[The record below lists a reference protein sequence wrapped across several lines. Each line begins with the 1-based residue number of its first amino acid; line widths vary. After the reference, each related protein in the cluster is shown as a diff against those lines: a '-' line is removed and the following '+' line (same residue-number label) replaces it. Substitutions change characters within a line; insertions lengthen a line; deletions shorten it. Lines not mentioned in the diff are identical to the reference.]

1 MTKAFISLIVA
12 AAVPWTSN
20 ALAQTAEP
28 QPKIVVDAPLP
39 EPLSRGVA
47 LIRYRTENLQ
57 ILPVFGPQALDVSP
71 RIGHLHVAVDG
82 ASWVWA
88 DTGGGPIIVAGLPE
102 GADDDEAKVRV
113 ESDRWNNEQVHGS
126 NVWRVVMQEGP
137 PSLAWRPSSLD
148 HVFGDARR
156 RDPKPELEQFA
167 VNAWRAPK
175 RILDAHSPD
184 QQVQLRLDLG
194 SPSHRARLPM
204 PVATKAG
211 PVPTH
216 DGLDDRE
223 NLQEQRRAAG
233 RLPDLAKYATRV
245 QYIAPRMPLTPSSG
259 DTTYHVPSVQVTA
272 QEQDMN
278 ARPNIDPVTTHSD
291 SNVLHWLTND
301 TRDERF
307 IDNIFAELCL
317 RLQRAGIP
325 VKRASLHILIY
336 HPQWLGA
343 RIMWADGMREAE
355 LARVDYDVRERSEY
369 IDSPANEIH
378 DGATEVRE
386 NLERDPSLGRKHAV
400 YDEMRAKGLTDYV
413 AWPLYHTLGKRH
425 IVTFATDRPGGFD
438 DAHIAGLLKLLPALA
453 LVSEIR
459 IKNRLA
465 RTLLETY
472 VGSHASE
479 LILAGATRRGSGTT
493 VRAAIMICDLR
504 DFTRISDNWPR
515 DDVIDLLN
523 GYFDAM
529 SEPIARH
536 GGEILKFIG
545 DGLLAIFPLSQP
557 SACANLLHAVAEARQ
572 AMIVLN
578 ERNGETGRAPLNYGI
593 GVHVGD
599 VMYGNIGSRTRLDFT
614 VIGPAVNMASR
625 LETLTKQLGRTV
637 LLSRAFADFV
647 ESDFDLERV
656 GEYPVRGF
664 NDPIELFAYHG

>member
-1 MTKAFISLIVA
+1 M
-12 AAVPWTSN
+12 
-20 ALAQTAEP
+20 
-28 QPKIVVDAPLP
+28 DAP
-39 EPLSRGVA
+39 
-47 LIRYRTENLQ
+47 
-57 ILPVFGPQALDVSP
+57 
-71 RIGHLHVAVDG
+71 
-82 ASWVWA
+82 
-88 DTGGGPIIVAGLPE
+88 
-102 GADDDEAKVRV
+102 
-113 ESDRWNNEQVHGS
+113 
-126 NVWRVVMQEGP
+126 
-137 PSLAWRPSSLD
+137 
-148 HVFGDARR
+148 
-156 RDPKPELEQFA
+156 
-167 VNAWRAPK
+167 
-175 RILDAHSPD
+175 
-184 QQVQLRLDLG
+184 
-194 SPSHRARLPM
+194 
-204 PVATKAG
+204 
-211 PVPTH
+211 
-216 DGLDDRE
+216 
-223 NLQEQRRAAG
+223 
-233 RLPDLAKYATRV
+233 
-245 QYIAPRMPLTPSSG
+245 
-259 DTTYHVPSVQVTA
+259 
-272 QEQDMN
+272 
-278 ARPNIDPVTTHSD
+278 PNIDPVAAHSD
-291 SNVLHWLTND
+291 NDVVHWLTND

-325 VKRASLHILIY
+325 VKRASLHLLIH

-386 NLERDPSLGRKHAV
+386 NLERDPALGRKHAI

-438 DAHIAGLLKLLPALA
+438 DAHIAGLLKLLPVLA

-459 IKNRLA
+459 MKNRLA

-472 VGSHASE
+472 VGSHAGE

-504 DFTRISDNWPR
+504 DFTGISDNWPR

-572 AMIVLN
+572 AMIALN
-578 ERNGETGRAPLNYGI
+578 EKNSETGRALLNYGI

-599 VMYGNIGSRTRLDFT
+599 VMYGNIGSRSRLDFT